1 MNILFCIGKNYR
13 DFLPLNQF
21 AQRFARE
28 MIGDIHQIIFCDSLD
43 LKINPENA
51 LFGSLGFS
59 LQIADNLLIV
69 ADSQCFSKLLEF
81 IQTTHKESN
90 IKIPPITRKKM
101 LKIEC
106 EVENQMRR
114 IWLLDLQNSFE
125 NQTESQEDLQC
136 FLESQ
141 FGECGEV
148 YRTIFLYLLGLDAI
162 SAKILLEGI
171 AKDFE
176 VNLEILNTD
185 SSLEILS
192 ATSKRDES
200 LKEFVKVV
208 QFSFG
213 DKIFPSRN
221 LAQSVIAL
229 LSQHHLKITAAESC
243 TGGLIAYHLTKESGA
258 SNVFDG
264 GVIGYANAI
273 KESWLEVSSEN
284 LESFGAVSEAVVR
297 EMLEGAL
304 KLSGADFA
312 LATSGIAG
320 PSGGSASKPI
330 GTIFIG
336 AKDRKGAEIIE
347 RLHFKGDRNYI
358 QAQATIYAY
367 LLFLKFFL
375 SNY

>member
-28 MIGDIHQIIFCDSLD
+28 TLGEIHQIIFCDSLD
-43 LKINPENA
+43 LKKSSKNA
-51 LFGSLGFS
+51 LFGSLDFS
-59 LQIADNLLIV
+59 LQTAKNLLIV
-69 ADSQCFSKLLEF
+69 ADNQYFDGLLEF
-81 IQTTHKESN
+81 IQATHKESN
-90 IKIPPITRKKM
+90 IKIPQTADKKI

-106 EVENQMRR
+106 EVANQMRR
-114 IWLLDLQNSFE
+114 IWLLDLQNLFE

-136 FLESQ
+136 FLQSQ

-162 SAKILLEGI
+162 SAKILLDGI
-171 AKDFE
+171 ARDFK

-192 ATSKRDES
+192 ATSKKDES
-200 LKEFVKVV
+200 LKQFVKAV

-213 DKIFPSRN
+213 DKIFPSHN

-229 LSQHHLKITAAESC
+229 LSQHHLKITIAESC
-243 TGGLIAYHLTKESGA
+243 TGGFIAYHLTKESGA

-264 GVIGYANAI
+264 SVISYANAI

-367 LLFLKFFL
+367 LLFLKVFL
-375 SNY
+375 LNY

>member
-1 MNILFCIGKNYR
+1 M
-13 DFLPLNQF
+13 
-21 AQRFARE
+21 
-28 MIGDIHQIIFCDSLD
+28 
-43 LKINPENA
+43 
-51 LFGSLGFS
+51 
-59 LQIADNLLIV
+59 
-69 ADSQCFSKLLEF
+69 
-81 IQTTHKESN
+81 
-90 IKIPPITRKKM
+90 
-101 LKIEC
+101 
-106 EVENQMRR
+106 
-114 IWLLDLQNSFE
+114 
-125 NQTESQEDLQC
+125 
-136 FLESQ
+136 
-141 FGECGEV
+141 
-148 YRTIFLYLLGLDAI
+148 
-162 SAKILLEGI
+162 
-171 AKDFE
+171 
-176 VNLEILNTD
+176 
-185 SSLEILS
+185 
-192 ATSKRDES
+192 
-200 LKEFVKVV
+200 
-208 QFSFG
+208 
-213 DKIFPSRN
+213 
-221 LAQSVIAL
+221 
-229 LSQHHLKITAAESC
+229 
-243 TGGLIAYHLTKESGA
+243 TKESGA

-367 LLFLKFFL
+367 LLFLKVFL

>member
-28 MIGDIHQIIFCDSLD
+28 TLGEIHQIIFCDSLD
-43 LKINPENA
+43 LKKSSKNV
-51 LFGSLGFS
+51 LFGSLDFS
-59 LQIADNLLIV
+59 LQTAKNLLIV
-69 ADSQCFSKLLEF
+69 ADNQYFDGLLEF
-81 IQTTHKESN
+81 IQATHKESN
-90 IKIPPITRKKM
+90 IKIPQTADKKI

-106 EVENQMRR
+106 EVANQMRR
-114 IWLLDLQNSFE
+114 IWLLDLQNLFE

-136 FLESQ
+136 FLQSQ

-162 SAKILLEGI
+162 SAKILLDGI
-171 AKDFE
+171 ARDFK

-192 ATSKRDES
+192 ATSKKDES
-200 LKEFVKVV
+200 LKEFVKAV

-213 DKIFPSRN
+213 DKIFPSHN

-229 LSQHHLKITAAESC
+229 LSQHHLKITIAESC
-243 TGGLIAYHLTKESGA
+243 TGGFIAYHLTKESGA

-264 GVIGYANAI
+264 SVISYANAI

-367 LLFLKFFL
+367 LLFLKVFL
-375 SNY
+375 LNY

>member
-28 MIGDIHQIIFCDSLD
+28 TLGEIHQIIFCDSLD
-43 LKINPENA
+43 LKKSSKNA
-51 LFGSLGFS
+51 LFGSLDFS
-59 LQIADNLLIV
+59 LQTAKNLLIV
-69 ADSQCFSKLLEF
+69 ADNQYFDGLLEF
-81 IQTTHKESN
+81 IQATHKESN
-90 IKIPPITRKKM
+90 IKIPPTADKKI

-106 EVENQMRR
+106 EVANQMRR
-114 IWLLDLQNSFE
+114 IWLLDLQNLFE

-136 FLESQ
+136 FLQSQ

-162 SAKILLEGI
+162 SAKILLDGI
-171 AKDFE
+171 ARDFK

-192 ATSKRDES
+192 ATSKKDES
-200 LKEFVKVV
+200 LKEFVKAV

-213 DKIFPSRN
+213 DKIFPSHN

-229 LSQHHLKITAAESC
+229 LSQHHLKITIAESC
-243 TGGLIAYHLTKESGA
+243 TGGFIAYHLTKESGA

-264 GVIGYANAI
+264 SVISYANAI

-367 LLFLKFFL
+367 LLFLKVFL
-375 SNY
+375 LNY

>member
-28 MIGDIHQIIFCDSLD
+28 TLGEIHQIIFCDSLD
-43 LKINPENA
+43 LKKSSKNA
-51 LFGSLGFS
+51 LFGSLDFS
-59 LQIADNLLIV
+59 LQTAKNLLIV
-69 ADSQCFSKLLEF
+69 ADNQYFDGLLEF
-81 IQTTHKESN
+81 IQATHKESN
-90 IKIPPITRKKM
+90 IKIPQTADKKI

-106 EVENQMRR
+106 EVANQMRR
-114 IWLLDLQNSFE
+114 IWLLDLQNLFE

-136 FLESQ
+136 FLQSQ

-162 SAKILLEGI
+162 SAKILLDGI
-171 AKDFE
+171 ARDFK

-192 ATSKRDES
+192 ATSKKDES
-200 LKEFVKVV
+200 LKEFVKAV

-213 DKIFPSRN
+213 DKIFPSHN

-229 LSQHHLKITAAESC
+229 LSQHHLKITIAESC
-243 TGGLIAYHLTKESGA
+243 TGGFIAYHLTKESGA

-264 GVIGYANAI
+264 SVISYANAI

-367 LLFLKFFL
+367 LLFLKVFL
-375 SNY
+375 LNY